1 MILITKKTNATRI
14 EKVNGRK
21 ERLGFVYH
29 ESWRSWHSKFTRFD
43 CKANSIGERWKRTAE
58 WRREHNTTAD
68 GGGKVDVYTPHTRSH
83 THSHTHM
90 WTLLRHLP
98 VHISRIAIMQ
108 HFHLLP
114 FLLAGWVRWDA
125 QETAPISTIKFASKI
140 KLRSDRIAPDILDSN
155 CSETD
160 QRLTQ
165 IWPNI
170 IPGR

>member
-1 MILITKKTNATRI
+1 MPQELRKSTE
-14 EKVNGRK
+14 EKSVSVLYTMNLGGVDTANLRDLTARPTQSESDESGRPNG
-21 ERLGFVYH
+21 VV
-29 ESWRSWHSKFTRFD
+29 S
-43 CKANSIGERWKRTAE
+43 
-58 WRREHNTTAD
+58 TTQLQT
-68 GGGKVDVYTPHTRSH
+68 GKVDVYTPHTR
-83 THSHTHM
+83 SHTHM